1 MHTMSIRS
9 NLDCLQLTLDLL
21 LINPSYSSQNLF
33 FFFEALD
40 HLIIGMQLGGAF
52 CAFYRNAINLV
63 LSFVKQ

>member
-21 LINPSYSSQNLF
+21 LINPSYSSQKLF
-33 FFFEALD
+33 SFEALD